1 MTEEQARS
9 HAETLA
15 TGMVSR
21 SMWYAVRRAGSCRC
35 NGHRTTANS
44 SRWSRLRAAGE
55 RRRSSEGRG
64 SIPAKAGREALPDRP
79 LSPQAGTDDCRPRF
93 YVCCQRLRQDR
104 MTKHLLAGV
113 AAVGLM
119 SGVAFAQVYPP
130 APPPP
135 PGTVVVPAPPP
146 PPIPGSSTTTM
157 TTVAPS
163 PDEDH
168 REVTIHKEE
177 DRKGNTVIEKDTHRE
192 GIAGTS
198 ETHTKTE
205 TDRDGGTTTT
215 RETTTKP
222 R

>member
-1 MTEEQARS
+1 
-9 HAETLA
+9 
-15 TGMVSR
+15 
-21 SMWYAVRRAGSCRC
+21 
-35 NGHRTTANS
+35 
-44 SRWSRLRAAGE
+44 
-55 RRRSSEGRG
+55 
-64 SIPAKAGREALPDRP
+64 
-79 LSPQAGTDDCRPRF
+79 
-93 YVCCQRLRQDR
+93 

-113 AAVGLM
+113 AAVALI

-135 PGTVVVPAPPP
+135 PPGTLVIPAPPP
-146 PPIPGSSTTTM
+146 PPIPSTSTTT

-168 REVTIHKEE
+168 REVTIHKET
-177 DRKGNTVIEKDTHRE
+177 DKKGKTVIEKDTHQE
-192 GIAGTS
+192 GIAGSS